1 MSFWGLRVVKGRW
14 LLSWG
19 EGCGEGGGVV
29 GVSKISKTKNSTKF
43 SLQNFK
49 EYQNEKNIFSLNFKK
64 MSGGVAEGNGWSKIS
79 KSYFFLQNVF
89 EIFLKGV

>member
-29 GVSKISKTKNSTKF
+29 GMPKISKTKNSTKF

-49 EYQNEKNIFSLNFKK
+49 EYQNEKNIFSLKFQKNVRGCGGGKWVVKNFKK
-64 MSGGVAEGNGWSKIS
+64 
-79 KSYFFLQNVF
+79 FFFPPKCL
-89 EIFLKGV
+89 